1 MLSRKFLDAH
11 TSICM
16 HIYICTYTHTCT
28 YTYTNVVLIFT
39 QGYQFYIKTNLNKG
53 MKAWQHCLFNL
64 DMLSIEGRGCIV
76 NHYLCLDSLWV
87 LSQHRLFFPTIKAHP
102 WRRACPPKPQCRL
115 SFPGLLQ
122 PPSFQSR
129 HVLNILVLIRYLR
142 AKIKTSFIYCGR
154 GRLWL
159 VKTTFTACFLIMRYC
174 GMFTISSSQWQ
185 I

>member
-1 MLSRKFLDAH
+1 M
-11 TSICM
+11 
-16 HIYICTYTHTCT
+16 
-28 YTYTNVVLIFT
+28 
-39 QGYQFYIKTNLNKG
+39 
-53 MKAWQHCLFNL
+53 
-64 DMLSIEGRGCIV
+64 
-76 NHYLCLDSLWV
+76 NHYSCSDSLCV

-142 AKIKTSFIYCGR
+142 AKIKASFVYCGR

-159 VKTTFTACFLIMRYC
+159 VKTTFTACMLFNHEVLWNVYHFLFLMADTGPGPPLLAPVQPPLRPYLVSSWSSLLVSL
-174 GMFTISSSQWQ
+174 FTSCSRFWMTLFFSFISSVLAPQYGSPPQKLPR
-185 I
+185 